1 MKTRDLL
8 VEIGTEELPPK
19 ALLKLSNAFHEQVVV
34 GLQTAELAFDEVIPY
49 ATPRRL
55 ALLIRQLQEQQQD
68 KSVDRRGPALQAA
81 YDAEGKP
88 TKAALGFAR
97 SCGIDVTELDTIETD
112 KGSWLSYQS
121 LQQGMS
127 AKELIVDIVI
137 KALDALPIP
146 KRMRWGDLQDQ
157 FVRPVH
163 WAVLL
168 FGHEVIRANLL
179 SVNSDRH
186 TYGHRFHH
194 PAAITLDEPVDYARL
209 LHQQGYVIA
218 DFAERRQLIREQIED
233 IVKQVNGTVIIDDD
247 LLDEVTGMV
256 EWPRAIL
263 GNFDK
268 RFLQV
273 PAEALISAMKGHQK
287 YFHVVDDEQRLM
299 PHFVT
304 ISNIDSEQP
313 EQVQAG
319 NERVIRPRLTDAEF
333 FWNQDR
339 KRPLRVHAEGLATVV
354 FENQLGTLADK
365 QERIA
370 ELSGFIA
377 NELQWDEAEP
387 RRAGQLCKA
396 DLMTDM
402 VAEFPELQG
411 IMGKYY
417 ARLDEEPDEV
427 AQAIEEHYMPRYSGD
442 DLPVTRSGLCVALA
456 DKIDTLVGIFSLGQ
470 VPTGDRDPYALRRA
484 ALGVLRMIIEKD
496 LALDIDSL
504 IKRAIKNYTYQ
515 SVPIQIEQTTQS
527 VYDFI
532 LARLQVYFQLHDYAP
547 DEIDAVL
554 CLRPTRFQDTHARLQ
569 ALAAFRQ
576 LPQADS
582 LTAANK
588 RISNILKKT
597 TEEFPP
603 SWDLAAMTD
612 AEEKTLAEKVAT
624 LTTELQP
631 LLKQQDYTAVM
642 NRLASL
648 REAIDAFFDA
658 VMVMSENSTERLNR
672 LSLLAAIR
680 GLFLRVADLS
690 RLQ

>member
-19 ALLKLSNAFHEQVVV
+19 ALLKLSNAFKEQFVT
-34 GLQTAELAFDEVIPY
+34 GLKSAELSFDEVIPY

-55 ALLIRQLQEQQQD
+55 ALLVKQLQEQQQD
-68 KSVDRRGPALQAA
+68 KSVERRGPALQAA
-81 YDAEGKP
+81 YDADGAP

-97 SCGIDVTELDTIETD
+97 SCGVDIKELDTLETD

-121 LQQGMS
+121 HQPGKPAS
-127 AKELIVDIVI
+127 DLIVTIVN

-146 KRMRWGDLQDQ
+146 KRMRWGDLQEQ

-168 FGHEVIRANLL
+168 FGNDVIDTSIL
-179 SVNSDRH
+179 SVNTGRV

-194 PAAITLDEPVDYARL
+194 PAAMTVSEPADYARL
-209 LHQQGYVIA
+209 LQRDGYVIA
-218 DFAERRQLIREQIED
+218 DFSARRDLIREQIQA
-233 IVKQVNGTVIIDDD
+233 ITQQVNGQAIIDEN

-256 EWPRAIL
+256 EWPMAIL
-263 GNFDK
+263 GNFDE

-287 YFHVVDDEQRLM
+287 YFHVVDDQQRLM
-299 PHFVT
+299 PHFIT
-304 ISNIDSEQP
+304 ISNIDSKQP
-313 EQVQAG
+313 DQVRAG

-333 FWNQDR
+333 FWNQDK
-339 KRPLRVHAEGLATVV
+339 KRPLKIHAEGLSTVV
-354 FENQLGTLADK
+354 FESRLGTLADK

-370 ELSGFIA
+370 ELASFIA
-377 NELQWDEAEP
+377 NALQWKENAS
-387 RRAGQLCKA
+387 RRTGQLCKA

-417 ARLDEEPDEV
+417 AQHDGEPDEV
-427 AQAIEEHYMPRYSGD
+427 AQAIQEHYMPRFSGD
-442 DLPVTRSGLCVALA
+442 DLPATEAGLCVALA
-456 DKIDTLVGIFSLGQ
+456 DKIDTLVGIFSIGQ
-470 VPTGDRDPYALRRA
+470 IPTGDKDPYALRRA
-484 ALGVLRMIIEKD
+484 ALGVLRMIIEKG
-496 LALDIDSL
+496 LALDIDS
-504 IKRAIKNYTYQ
+504 IVKSAIKNYTYQ
-515 SVPIQIEQTTQS
+515 SIPIKVEHTTRS

-532 LARLQVYFQLHDYAP
+532 QGRLQVYFQQQGYSA

-554 CLRPTRFQDTHARLQ
+554 CLRPTRFQDAHARLQ

-582 LTAANK
+582 LAAANK
-588 RISNILKKT
+588 RISNILKKN
-597 TEEFPP
+597 TEELPAG
-603 SWDLAAMTD
+603 WNAASLQT
-612 AEEKTLAEKVAT
+612 AEEKTLASAIET
-624 LTTELQP
+624 LSTELQP
-631 LLKQQDYTAVM
+631 LLEQQDYTAVM
-642 NRLASL
+642 NRLANL
-648 REAIDAFFDA
+648 GEAIDAFFDT
-658 VMVMSENSTERLNR
+658 VMVMSDDATERLNR
-672 LSLLAAIR
+672 LSLLAALR